1 MNNYIVTTHK
11 NISIEDVTSDLIR
24 TGSSDPAIPSREVTR
39 HSDMLG
45 SNRNSQFFLT
55 KTEAANLRTDSRI
68 EFIQKFPTGGF
79 VGDLVTNSIDNS
91 ALINYGDSRLVGR
104 WNKNEGYNTASMKD
118 HPGTY
123 SNSAFR
129 WMTNNTPFPYP
140 STPEGEAAFTSPVPL
155 SGSVGRALDGNGVDL
170 IIIDN
175 GNYYHQ
181 EFLRNPEEGIEEFFD
196 PTNKS
201 RVNFLSWYNYLGIDT
216 PDPQFHNNPAQ
227 GGYHGTVLASLAA
240 GNNFGWAPKVE
251 LYFINATSETEADN
265 AYPLYDAF
273 TLVKRFHESKSIDPN
288 TGHKRPTVVS
298 TSFTL
303 AHYPYRGYIESTDNL
318 THIDQFYPTGSSA
331 GLTGNNNTA
340 SLELGFTDFS
350 LSPPDE
356 NPYDVQHDKWV
367 PSINAVAE
375 ECSDL
380 GIIICQA
387 GGNRYMPKAGQSS
400 SIDDPYFYEK
410 YYSPFWESYYTYDE
424 DNSRYDA
431 GDKVHYHRCGPPSGN
446 SSVVVASMNV
456 TNTGGSFIPYFPS
469 FMHVGLGKFSGR
481 GPRVDIAALDTS
493 YTAYKFD
500 NGGGDLDYN
509 PTPHINYLIPSTNFN
524 KNFIYNTRAGGT
536 SFAQPQIAGFACLW
550 KQMYP
555 TGSVNEF
562 KDFLWAN
569 ANTHSFNP
577 TLNDPTTDQG
587 GLYFKGNANPSQV
600 NINNDG
606 TPSVEGGVL
615 QSNQHRAEGD
625 EIRLA
630 NWPFNKFSIKVA
642 NLGNNVKFKIR

>member
-91 ALINYGDSRLVGR
+91 ALINYGDSRLVGF

-140 STPEGEAAFTSPVPL
+140 STPEGEAALTSPVPL

-181 EFLRNPEEGIEEFFD
+181 EFLRNPEEGIEALLD

-216 PDPQFHNNPAQ
+216 PDPQFHNNPSQ

-298 TSFTL
+298 TSFTF

-431 GDKVHYHRCGPPSGN
+431 GDKVHYHRCGPPIG
-446 SSVVVASMNV
+446 
-456 TNTGGSFIPYFPS
+456 
-469 FMHVGLGKFSGR
+469 
-481 GPRVDIAALDTS
+481 
-493 YTAYKFD
+493 
-500 NGGGDLDYN
+500 
-509 PTPHINYLIPSTNFN
+509 
-524 KNFIYNTRAGGT
+524 
-536 SFAQPQIAGFACLW
+536 
-550 KQMYP
+550 
-555 TGSVNEF
+555 
-562 KDFLWAN
+562 
-569 ANTHSFNP
+569 
-577 TLNDPTTDQG
+577 
-587 GLYFKGNANPSQV
+587 
-600 NINNDG
+600 
-606 TPSVEGGVL
+606 
-615 QSNQHRAEGD
+615 
-625 EIRLA
+625 
-630 NWPFNKFSIKVA
+630 
-642 NLGNNVKFKIR
+642 